1 MPTSHFGEPLAQRIG
16 PYEVL
21 LDIGS
26 GGMGTISL
34 ARATGEP
41 VGASGFARLV
51 AIKRPHGALASE
63 PEVLHRFLDEARLL
77 AQVHH
82 ANVVG
87 IHQIGADP
95 GGHFLVLDY
104 IEGGSLD
111 ELIMRSILHRKKL
124 PPPIVLR
131 IASDM
136 LAGLHAVHEAADVEG
151 KPLRMLHR
159 DVSAQNVL
167 VGRDGVAR
175 LVDFGIAK
183 AIISSTVTDRTYL
196 QGRVPYMPPEYL
208 RREEVDRRLDV
219 YAAGVML
226 WTALAGKL
234 PWQDASEAQIVHH
247 AVHQGIPALSSAGVT
262 VAPAIQEIVTR
273 ACDREATQRYAT
285 ARDML
290 GAIDELGRRTGWIAS
305 HAEVASIVEE
315 LLGAELRGRRAAI
328 AHRLSSP
335 DSSPS
340 PASNKPGSTSVA
352 SAPVVVV
359 AAPASG
365 PADAAGAAASTMK
378 SAALVLPPA
387 MPEPPTV
394 LIVPSGDRPVV
405 FSEASPALAPSVG
418 SRPSTHA
425 PLALPAAVVERPSFA
440 SRAQRGTVLGV
451 GLLVA
456 VSVVAITWTL
466 NNPVGP
472 PSAVGETPSSTER
485 PVAATPV
492 LGLATAEVPAADPVS
507 PMSARLPLSSPAPS
521 STVAPPPTGSAASSA
536 STAAP
541 PATVSGP
548 VRPVVAPRPSA
559 IPTTLPTGISTSNP
573 YRN

>member
-1 MPTSHFGEPLAQRIG
+1 MPAFLFGAPPAQRIG

-34 ARATGEP
+34 ARTTGEP

-77 AQVHH
+77 AQIHH

-183 AIISSTVTDRTYL
+183 AIISSTVTDKTYL

-219 YAAGVML
+219 YAAGVMV

-247 AVHQGIPALSSAGVT
+247 AVHQGIPPLSSAGVT

-273 ACDREATQRYAT
+273 ACDREPTQRYAT

-305 HAEVASIVEE
+305 HAEVASIVDE
-315 LLGAELRGRRAAI
+315 LLGGELRGRRAAI

-335 DSSPS
+335 DPSSS
-340 PASNKPGSTSVA
+340 PASNRPGSTSAA
-352 SAPVVVV
+352 SVPVVV
-359 AAPASG
+359 APASV
-365 PADAAGAAASTMK
+365 PAEVAGVAASTMK

-387 MPEPPTV
+387 MKEPPTV
-394 LIVPSGDRPVV
+394 LIVPSGERPVV
-405 FSEASPALAPSVG
+405 FPEASPVVAPSVG

-425 PLALPAAVVERPSFA
+425 PLALPAAVVERPSIA

-472 PSAVGETPSSTER
+472 PSAVGETPSSPAR
-485 PVAATPV
+485 PALVTPV
-492 LGLATAEVPAADPVS
+492 LGGATAEVPAVDPAS
-507 PMSARLPLSSPAPS
+507 SLAARLPLSAPAPS
-521 STVAPPPTGSAASSA
+521 SSVAPASTASAASSA

-541 PATVSGP
+541 PVSVGGP
-548 VRPVVAPRPSA
+548 VRPVVAPRPGA